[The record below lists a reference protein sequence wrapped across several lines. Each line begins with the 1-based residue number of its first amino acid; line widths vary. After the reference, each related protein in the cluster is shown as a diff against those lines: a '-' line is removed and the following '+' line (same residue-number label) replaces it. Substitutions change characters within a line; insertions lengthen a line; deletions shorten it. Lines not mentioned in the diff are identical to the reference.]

1 MNHKGAV
8 LAALALA
15 GLALAA
21 PHRYEMRSFVNVEG
35 KVGGVQPAF
44 AWCDAPGRVLV
55 LRQFDTPAGPAR
67 RNAPQYTV
75 TELYEWPKTRAGLGK
90 LRRSEVRIGWPDA
103 GAGQTFHSL
112 KATSGPRQGQ
122 SGHLRTSTVENEDPA
137 YRMTRVNEF
146 RLNGTS
152 YRCRYQPQAVF
163 MGSTAQ
169 RTVIVWDNGRAATYA
184 TRNFDGTPGMYVTG
198 GKVSYDELGPEYIF
212 SGAGGYSYR
221 VKYHDSSA
229 FVQVRRNGKMLQS
242 EHFLAYSVSMP
253 TPSTP
258 IPTVPIKYP
267 STP

>member
-1 MNHKGAV
+1 MRRGHPAGMRLNSV
-8 LAALALA
+8 LTLALVLSGSA
-15 GLALAA
+15 IAA
-21 PHRYEMRSFVNVEG
+21 PQRYEMRSYVNAGG
-35 KVGGVQPAF
+35 KMQPAF
-44 AWCDAPGRVLV
+44 AWCDAPGRVLA
-55 LRQFDTPAGPAR
+55 LRQFDTPAGPAQ

-184 TRNFDGTPGMYVTG
+184 TRNFDGTPGVYVTG
-198 GKVSYDELGPEYIF
+198 GKVSYDELGPEYTF
-212 SGAGGYSYR
+212 RNGSYTYL
-221 VKYHDSSA
+221 VKYDPYAA
-229 FVQVRRNGKMLQS
+229 FVLVQRGGRTLRT
-242 EHFLAYSVSMP
+242 ETFLAYSYSQAVKENP
-253 TPSTP
+253 
-258 IPTVPIKYP
+258 
-267 STP
+267 